1 MMNDMSGST
10 KLTPQVGERDHIEG
24 GSNAFV
30 TLVEYGDFEC
40 PDCGVAY
47 PIVKELQKRMGEQLR
62 FVFRNYPLP
71 QHPHAAAAA
80 EAAEAAGAQ
89 GKFWEMHDLL
99 FEHQRELDNHHLQ
112 GYARSLGLDI
122 ERFLHD
128 MARHTYAE
136 RIEEDIESGDASGVE
151 GTPTFFINDKFY
163 DQSYDLETLQ
173 AALTKSSDI

>member
-1 MMNDMSGST
+1 MIGDLNGPMT
-10 KLTPQVGERDHIEG
+10 LTPQVSERDHIQG

-30 TLVEYGDFEC
+30 TLVEYADFEC

-62 FVFRNYPLP
+62 FVFRYYPLP
-71 QHPHAAAAA
+71 QHPHAASAA

-89 GKFWEMHDLL
+89 GKFWEMHDIL
-99 FEHQRELDNHHLQ
+99 FEHQRALDSQHLQ
-112 GYARSLGLDI
+112 EYARSLGLDI
-122 ERFLHD
+122 ERFQHD
-128 MARHTYAE
+128 LSQHTYVE
-136 RIEEDIESGDASGVE
+136 RIEEDIESGDESGVE
-151 GTPTFFINDKFY
+151 GTPTFFINDKLY